1 MDFSSLGALTIPVL
15 FPIITELGFN
25 PIWFGVFCVFSGELA
40 LITPPVG
47 MNIFVIKG
55 VVPELHINTIYKGVL
70 PFLIA
75 EFVLFLILL
84 YVPQIAT
91 FLPNIMMGS

>member
-1 MDFSSLGALTIPVL
+1 MDFSSIGALTIPVL

-25 PIWFGVFCVFSGELA
+25 PIWFGVFCVFAGELA
-40 LITPPVG
+40 LVTPPVG

-55 VVPELHINTIYKGVL
+55 VSPEININTIYRGVL
-70 PFLIA
+70 PFLLA
-75 EFVLFLILL
+75 LFVLFLILL

-91 FLPNIMMGS
+91 FLPDIMMGT